1 MNSTQYSMDRRDI
14 RFVQKELLKVQE
26 LTRLPGLARFSE
38 EDFDLILQEGCD
50 FIEEVY
56 APLNKGGDEE
66 ASRLVDGAV
75 VTPAGFKEAWVK
87 GAESGWLGITAEPEF
102 GGQGLPISV
111 AVGVLEGLYG
121 ANPSL
126 YTTGMLTTGAAGLIV
141 HFGDAQQK
149 AAYCEKMITGRWSG
163 TMCLSEPNAGSAVGD
178 ITTRAVKARD
188 GSHYLIK
195 GTKCWISGG
204 DHDFTENIVHLVL
217 ARIEGAP
224 AGPKGISLFIV
235 PKFRLDAQG
244 NPDRP
249 NDVTTLRLEHKLGIK
264 ASPTCV
270 LEFGAKDECHGYL
283 LEGEHLGM
291 SQMFKLMN
299 EARFVVAYQGLG
311 ASSGAYRNALAYAQE
326 RIQGIPVEYGK
337 DRHAPRAAI
346 VHHPD
351 VRHMLMTMK
360 ALVEGTRGLIYALA
374 LYTDLAHHGPE
385 ESRGYYQ
392 ELVDILT
399 PVAKNTGADQG
410 FEAIRLGI
418 QVLGGVGFT
427 EEFPLAQ
434 HLRDTKIASIYE
446 GTTGIQA
453 LDLVTRKLRLNN
465 GALFQTLLREV
476 GGLKPEQAASP
487 AIAQAIHEWQD
498 ALERLKLTVASL
510 ASLAE
515 ELGQREGIFNA
526 TDVTV
531 FFGDVLCAHYLL
543 RMALVAEEKLNGLAK
558 GDGDVRTLAEENE
571 EARFYYNK
579 IKTAEHYV
587 YQILPRGRAIAA
599 KVQSR
604 NFAALEAVL

>member
-1 MNSTQYSMDRRDI
+1 
-14 RFVQKELLKVQE
+14 
-26 LTRLPGLARFSE
+26 
-38 EDFDLILQEGCD
+38 
-50 FIEEVY
+50 
-56 APLNKGGDEE
+56 
-66 ASRLVDGAV
+66 
-75 VTPAGFKEAWVK
+75 
-87 GAESGWLGITAEPEF
+87 
-102 GGQGLPISV
+102 
-111 AVGVLEGLYG
+111 
-121 ANPSL
+121 
-126 YTTGMLTTGAAGLIV
+126 
-141 HFGDAQQK
+141 
-149 AAYCEKMITGRWSG
+149 
-163 TMCLSEPNAGSAVGD
+163 
-178 ITTRAVKARD
+178 
-188 GSHYLIK
+188 
-195 GTKCWISGG
+195 
-204 DHDFTENIVHLVL
+204 
-217 ARIEGAP
+217 
-224 AGPKGISLFIV
+224 
-235 PKFRLDAQG
+235 
-244 NPDRP
+244 
-249 NDVTTLRLEHKLGIK
+249 
-264 ASPTCV
+264 
-270 LEFGAKDECHGYL
+270 
-283 LEGEHLGM
+283 
-291 SQMFKLMN
+291 
-299 EARFVVAYQGLG
+299 
-311 ASSGAYRNALAYAQE
+311 
-326 RIQGIPVEYGK
+326 
-337 DRHAPRAAI
+337 
-346 VHHPD
+346 
-351 VRHMLMTMK
+351 
-360 ALVEGTRGLIYALA
+360 
-374 LYTDLAHHGPE
+374 
-385 ESRGYYQ
+385 
-392 ELVDILT
+392 
-399 PVAKNTGADQG
+399 
-410 FEAIRLGI
+410 
-418 QVLGGVGFT
+418 VGFT